1 MVTQY
6 LKNNGQILKKEFRMR
21 VNLILLSANSTMV
34 QWDMGS
40 VYNVAGTP
48 KEISNVLTAEQQ
60 DSSVDYWLIWDAQ
73 LGNPDFNKVLET
85 ISEPGDVWH
94 AGLNLGM
101 RGEPDILKFVC
112 PGWTLIIDPD
122 SDIESS
128 SWRLSLRCC
137 LFKADV
143 LRQMGGPSELF
154 DTLEAASLELG
165 YRYVNNGV
173 FTRYIPGLSGSA
185 SLEKVRIPIQDQ
197 FKFLSLYYPKQW
209 CYWSLCRA
217 LLKGRI
223 NSLHEL
229 KSILAIIR
237 ETKLYH
243 CDYYHHP
250 LPEETI
256 KRAPNA
262 SVSVLIP
269 TLSRYSYLTELI
281 PQLESQTVKPEEII
295 VVDQTPAEQRQKIA
309 STDPKIG
316 LKVIYMDQPG
326 QCSAR
331 NLGLSSSSGDYILF
345 LDDDTEIPQN
355 LIELHLENLERF
367 RTNISCGTVD
377 DLTAREVL
385 WDFSF
390 FKISPVFSTCN
401 ALVKTQVLNKT
412 GLFDQALDRKS
423 NEDGELFMRMYLQ
436 GELMVLSPNTKI
448 IHYHAPSGGLRT
460 HGQRKITYASSRKS
474 LFERRLPNH
483 AEFYI
488 LKRYYD
494 QESIHESF
502 LLSILGTFSVRGNFL
517 RKAAKTFISLFLLPD
532 TIIKMARAEKEAG
545 YMLSEVN
552 PDIPPFAGRT

>member
-1 MVTQY
+1 MM
-6 LKNNGQILKKEFRMR
+6 I
-21 VNLILLSANSTMV
+21 NLIILSANPTV
-34 QWDMGS
+34 TQWDVGN
-40 VYNVAGTP
+40 VYNVQATP
-48 KEISNVLTAEQQ
+48 KEINKILTACQE
-60 DSSVDYWLIWDAQ
+60 DYSVDYWLIWDGQ
-73 LGNPDFNKVLET
+73 LGNPDINKIMEI
-85 ISEPGDVWH
+85 ISKPGDVWH
-94 AGLNLGM
+94 AGLSLGM
-101 RGEPDILKFVC
+101 KDAPDILKFVS

-137 LFKADV
+137 LLRADV

-173 FTRYIPGLSGSA
+173 FTRYIPGLSGST
-185 SLEKVRIPIQDQ
+185 SLEKVSIPIQDQ

-209 CYWSLCRA
+209 RCWALCRA
-217 LLKGRI
+217 FLKGRI
-223 NSLHEL
+223 NSFHEL
-229 KSILAIIR
+229 KSILTIIR
-237 ETKLYH
+237 ETKIYH
-243 CDYYHHP
+243 CDNYHHP
-250 LPEETI
+250 LPKETT
-256 KRAPNA
+256 KGTPNA

-281 PQLESQTVKPEEII
+281 PQLEAQTVKPKEII
-295 VVDQTPAEQRQKIA
+295 VVDQTPTNQRQKIT
-309 STDPKIG
+309 STDPKTDI
-316 LKVIYMDQPG
+316 KVIYLDQPG

-331 NLGLSSSSGDYILF
+331 NLGLNSSSGDYILF
-345 LDDDTEIPQN
+345 LDDDTDIPVN

-385 WDFSF
+385 RDFSF
-390 FKISPVFSTCN
+390 FKISPIFSTCN
-401 ALVKTQVLNKT
+401 ALLQTQVLDKT

-423 NEDGELFMRMYLQ
+423 NEDGELFIRMYLQ

-448 IHYHAPSGGLRT
+448 IHYHAPSGGLRA
-460 HGQRKITYASSRKS
+460 HAQRKITYASSRKS
-474 LFERRLPNH
+474 LFERRLLNH

-517 RKAAKTFISLFLLPD
+517 KKLAKTIISLFLLPD
-532 TIIKMARAEKEAG
+532 TIIKLAYAKRQAE
-545 YMLSEVN
+545 YMLAEGN
-552 PDIPPFAGRT
+552 PDIPPFAGRA

>member
-1 MVTQY
+1 MV
-6 LKNNGQILKKEFRMR
+6 I
-21 VNLILLSANSTMV
+21 NLIFLSANPTV
-34 QWDMGS
+34 AQWDMGN
-40 VYNVAGTP
+40 VYNVQAMP
-48 KEISNVLTAEQQ
+48 KEINKILTACQE
-60 DSSVDYWLIWDAQ
+60 DHSVDYWLIWDGQ
-73 LGNPDFNKVLET
+73 LGNPNINKVMET
-85 ISEPGDVWH
+85 ISKPGDVWH
-94 AGLNLGM
+94 AGLSLGM

-112 PGWTLIIDPD
+112 PGWTLMVDPD
-122 SDIESS
+122 SNVESS

-154 DTLEAASLELG
+154 DTLDAASLELG

-173 FTRYIPGLSGSA
+173 FTRYIPGLSGVA

-209 CYWSLCRA
+209 RYWSLCRA

-223 NSLHEL
+223 NSFHEL

-250 LPEETI
+250 LPKETI
-256 KRAPNA
+256 KYAPNA

-269 TLSRYSYLTELI
+269 TLSRYAYLTELI
-281 PQLESQTVKPEEII
+281 PQLESQTIKPKEII
-295 VVDQTPAEQRQKIA
+295 VVDQTPSDQRQKIT
-309 STDPKIG
+309 STDPHID
-316 LKVIYMDQPG
+316 LKVIYMDPPG

-331 NLGLSSSSGDYILF
+331 NLGLNSSSGDYILF
-345 LDDDTEIPQN
+345 LDDDTEIPAN

-377 DLTAREVL
+377 DLTAREIL
-385 WDFSF
+385 RDFSF

-401 ALVKTQVLNKT
+401 ALLKAQVLNKT

-423 NEDGELFMRMYLQ
+423 NEDGELFMRMHLQ

-448 IHYHAPSGGLRT
+448 IHYHAPSGGLRA
-460 HGQRKITYASSRKS
+460 HAQRKITYASSRKS
-474 LFERRLPNH
+474 LIERRLLNH

-494 QESIHESF
+494 RESIYEAF

-517 RKAAKTFISLFLLPD
+517 KKVAKTITSLFLLPD
-532 TIIKMARAEKEAG
+532 TIIKLAYAERQAEN
-545 YMLSEVN
+545 MLAEGN
-552 PDIPPFAGRT
+552 PNILSFTGGA